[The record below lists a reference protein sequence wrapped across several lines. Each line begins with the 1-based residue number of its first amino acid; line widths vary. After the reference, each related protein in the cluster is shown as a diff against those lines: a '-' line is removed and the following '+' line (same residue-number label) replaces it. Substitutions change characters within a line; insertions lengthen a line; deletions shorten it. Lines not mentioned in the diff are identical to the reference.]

1 MFGPSG
7 FSGRQRSGRPRS
19 SLQFSRSPGYP
30 LAGVLLAASLFTAPA
45 SALEYRSL
53 AEASVLYDAPSQKSQ
68 AIYAIAA
75 QTPVE
80 VVVAL
85 GAWSKVRDAA
95 GGPLGWVEKSSLTD
109 RRTLQVTAPRAQVR
123 SAPEHQAQIVF
134 EAEKDVILDLVE
146 ILPGKAWVKVRHQS
160 GESGYVQANQVWGL

>member
-1 MFGPSG
+1 MPGMLTGRFLDDSG
-7 FSGRQRSGRPRS
+7 SRQPRGFRPLGR
-19 SLQFSRSPGYP
+19 
-30 LAGVLLAASLFTAPA
+30 LLAISLTALLIQAPA
-45 SALEYRSL
+45 WALEYRSL

-68 AIYAIAA
+68 PIYVIAA

-109 RRTLQVTAPRAQVR
+109 RRTLQVTAPLAQVR
-123 SAPEHQAQIVF
+123 STPDTQASVVF
-134 EAEKDVILDLVE
+134 EAEKDVVLDLLE
-146 ILPGKAWVKVRHQS
+146 MLPGKVWAKVRHQS
-160 GESGYVQANQVWGL
+160 GASGYVQANQVWGL